1 MGQVIQW
8 GIIGCGDVTEH
19 KSGPAFNKVPD
30 STLVAV
36 MRRDAAKA
44 KDYAERHSVPK
55 YYSDAQQ
62 LINDPDINA
71 VYIATPP
78 GSHEQYA
85 LEAMAA
91 GKPVYV
97 EKPMALNFAAAQK
110 IKKFSEDNK
119 IRLVVAHSRQTQPF
133 FRAIKD
139 IADNKVIGNIT
150 SVQLTFNRVALTA
163 EELSQPQKAW
173 RVDPALSGGG
183 LSHDMAPHQLG
194 LMLYF
199 FGDVQQAS
207 GHSANTNSL
216 YKADDRVEGN
226 IVFKNGVRF
235 HGSWDFNSSDE
246 KDECIISGSE
256 GSIRFPVFGK
266 HEWTLHKNGMDTIKT
281 FEIPDHVQQ
290 PMIQQTVQYFLGRAA
305 NPCPPEE
312 GCEVMRLMEIFT
324 KENTV

>member
-1 MGQVIQW
+1 MDQIIRW

-30 STLVAV
+30 SMLVAV

-44 KDYAERHSVPK
+44 KDYAERHGVPK

-78 GSHEQYA
+78 ESHEQYA
-85 LEAMAA
+85 LDAMAA

-97 EKPMALNFAAAQK
+97 EKPMALNFAAAKK
-110 IKKFSEDNK
+110 IKQYSEDNQVK
-119 IRLVVAHSRQTQPF
+119 LVVAHYRRAQPF
-133 FRAIKD
+133 FRAIKELV
-139 IADNKVIGNIT
+139 DNKEPGEIV
-150 SVQLTFNRVALTA
+150 SAELVFNRIAITA
-163 EELSQPQKAW
+163 EELNQPQKAW

-183 LSHDMAPHQLG
+183 LFHDMAPHQLG

-199 FGDVQQAS
+199 FGAVQQAS
-207 GHSANTNSL
+207 GNSAKTNTL
-216 YKADDRVEGN
+216 YMADDRVEGK
-226 IVFKNGVRF
+226 ILFENGVNF
-235 HGSWDFNSSDE
+235 KGSWDFNNNAD
-246 KDECIISGSE
+246 KDECIITGSK
-256 GSIRFPVFGK
+256 GTISFPVFGK
-266 HEWTLHKNGMDTIKT
+266 HDYVIRENDQEEITS
-281 FEIPDHVQQ
+281 FEIPHHVQQ
-290 PMIQQTVQYFLGRAA
+290 PMIEQTVQYFLGKAG

-324 KENTV
+324 GK